1 LTRDIRAG
9 VYETGKGRSIWME
22 NDEEDTEHGPC
33 IPRQLSVLGEG
44 SPGKGDGLEMTAPF
58 SSTVAWIEGI
68 QRTVKWVV

>member
-1 LTRDIRAG
+1 
-9 VYETGKGRSIWME
+9 ME

-44 SPGKGDGLEMTAPF
+44 SPGKGDGLKMTAPF